1 MSVDGLIYSTDG
13 RIRGSTTRNTQEL
26 NERLDEWE
34 MRQTGRRQGVCGVD
48 RKQEMCDV
56 VGKGQNVKEWP

>member
-13 RIRGSTTRNTQEL
+13 RIGGRTSCNTQQL

-34 MRQTGRRQGVCGVD
+34 MRKTGRRQGI
-48 RKQEMCDV
+48 
-56 VGKGQNVKEWP
+56 